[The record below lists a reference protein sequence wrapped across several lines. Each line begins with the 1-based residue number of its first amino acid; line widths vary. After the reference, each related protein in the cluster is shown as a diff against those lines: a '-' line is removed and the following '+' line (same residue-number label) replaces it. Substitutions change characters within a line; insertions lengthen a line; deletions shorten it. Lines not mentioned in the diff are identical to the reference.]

1 MKFLPALI
9 FVLALCSACHAT
21 KPLSVKEALLAN
33 DSNAG
38 KEILLKACFKG
49 NREGAYLVDCHDQ
62 SFDMAFEV
70 SNEFKNDEIMTKKF
84 YSCVYRAS
92 SPKPQKDLAVVLLGS
107 IRKGKE
113 VGYPPYFVATQVR
126 NFCRA
131 DANRA
136 QGAL

>member
-1 MKFLPALI
+1 MKFLPVLI

-49 NREGAYLVDCHDQ
+49 NREGAYLVDCHDE
-62 SFDMAFEV
+62 SFDMAFAV
-70 SNEFKNDEIMTKKF
+70 SNEFKNDETMTKKF

-92 SPKPQKDLAVVLLGS
+92 SPKPQKDLAVVLVGS
-107 IRKGKE
+107 IRKSE
-113 VGYPPYFVATQVR
+113 AVGYPPYFVATRVR
-126 NFCRA
+126 DLCRA
-131 DANRA
+131 DARRG
-136 QGAL
+136 QSAL